1 MIDVIIV
8 DDEPLIRDGLVKLF
22 SWKDYQMQVSAVFPN
37 GALALEYLE
46 KHAADKMCIR
56 DSSWIPAVIG
66 FSPAES
72 MKISI
77 VTSSFSSVPA

>member
-46 KHAADKMCIR
+46 KHAADIIITDIKMHER
-56 DSSWIPAVIG
+56 H
-66 FSPAES
+66 
-72 MKISI
+72 
-77 VTSSFSSVPA
+77 

>member
-37 GALALEYLE
+37 GSFAG
-46 KHAADKMCIR
+46 
-56 DSSWIPAVIG
+56 IPA
-66 FSPAES
+66 
-72 MKISI
+72 
-77 VTSSFSSVPA
+77 